1 MRSFSIGFYLLI
13 QFILR
18 YYSPPSDVLEQL
30 KRFLLLALRLLAV
43 LLKAVHGPD
52 WDTLDE
58 FGGEG
63 SRVRDQEVGDRFHVL
78 LEGRNFF
85 LGVVVPSLVFGFLH
99 LALLCDVLGCCPCF
113 RLGLF
118 LLLNLDPEQSF
129 AERHLCFHAVD
140 ERDRW
145 LSVLLRLGTHIEEF
159 VEEVFVV

>member
-1 MRSFSIGFYLLI
+1 M
-13 QFILR
+13 
-18 YYSPPSDVLEQL
+18 
-30 KRFLLLALRLLAV
+30 

>member
-1 MRSFSIGFYLLI
+1 MRSFAIGFYLLI

-18 YYSPPSDVLEQL
+18 YYSSPSDVLEQL